1 MTDQLKKDSFHW
13 NQEAKNVFE
22 MLKKAMKEAPVLA
35 LPYFTKTFTI
45 ETDACKEGIGAVL
58 LQEKR
63 PLAFMSKKL
72 GILNMSL
79 STYEKELLALITAV
93 TKWKHYLLGG
103 PFIIK
108 TYHISFKF
116 LLEQKANTSLQ
127 HKGLSKLLGLDYI
140 MEYKKGE
147 ENVVADALG

>member
-63 PLAFMSKKL
+63 PLAFMSKK
-72 GILNMSL
+72 
-79 STYEKELLALITAV
+79 
-93 TKWKHYLLGG
+93 
-103 PFIIK
+103 
-108 TYHISFKF
+108 
-116 LLEQKANTSLQ
+116 
-127 HKGLSKLLGLDYI
+127 
-140 MEYKKGE
+140 
-147 ENVVADALG
+147 

>member
-1 MTDQLKKDSFHW
+1 
-13 NQEAKNVFE
+13 
-22 MLKKAMKEAPVLA
+22 
-35 LPYFTKTFTI
+35 
-45 ETDACKEGIGAVL
+45 
-58 LQEKR
+58 
-63 PLAFMSKKL
+63 
-72 GILNMSL
+72 MSL

-108 TYHISFKF
+108 TYHISFNF

-140 MEYKKGE
+140 MEYKKGK